1 MIQRPI
7 RIDFTSVAGV
17 VLGLG
22 FVLAGQ
28 SLEGGG
34 LGAVLQ
40 LTAAVIVF
48 GGTLGAVLVSFS
60 LDEVSLA
67 ARRLQ
72 AVFVDEST
80 DPARLVRRIVNLAAK
95 ARRNG
100 ITTIENELVNTDAP
114 FLRKGLM
121 LVGDGN
127 DPQAVRELLEV
138 EDNAIVERESVAAL
152 VYESAGGYAPTFGIL
167 GAVMELIQVMEHLT
181 DPGRL
186 GAGIAVAF
194 VATIYGVG
202 SANLIFLPIATKLRT
217 RSRRATRHRE
227 LILEGVL
234 AIQAGSSPR
243 FVQAKLEGFLD
254 DDVEVGGPR
263 LRGRAA

>member
-1 MIQRPI
+1 MIKGPV

-17 VLGLG
+17 IVGLG
-22 FVLAGQ
+22 FVLVGQ
-28 SLEGGG
+28 TLEGGG
-34 LGAVLQ
+34 LGSVLQ

-48 GGTLGAVLVSFS
+48 GGTFGAVLVSFS
-60 LDEVSLA
+60 LDEVGLA
-67 ARRLQ
+67 ARRLK
-72 AVFVDEST
+72 AVFIDDPT
-80 DPARLVRRIVNLAAK
+80 DPARLVRRIVSLAAK

-167 GAVMELIQVMEHLT
+167 GAVMGLIQVMEHLSE
-181 DPGRL
+181 PSLL

-217 RSRRATRHRE
+217 RARRAMRHRE

-243 FVQAKLEGFLD
+243 FVQAKLEGFVD
-254 DDVEVGGPR
+254 DPVEVGGPR

>member
-1 MIQRPI
+1 MPESSSDSASCWQGRAS
-7 RIDFTSVAGV
+7 R
-17 VLGLG
+17 
-22 FVLAGQ
+22 
-28 SLEGGG
+28 GGG
-34 LGAVLQ
+34 LGSVLQ

-48 GGTLGAVLVSFS
+48 GGTFGAVLVSFS
-60 LDEVSLA
+60 LDEVSFA

-100 ITTIENELVNTDAP
+100 ITTIENELVKTDAP

-167 GAVMELIQVMEHLT
+167 GAVMGLIQVMEHLT

-194 VATIYGVG
+194 VATILWRG
-202 SANLIFLPIATKLRT
+202 IRQPDLPTNCNEAAHAVP
-217 RSRRATRHRE
+217 SRHTA
-227 LILEGVL
+227 
-234 AIQAGSSPR
+234 PR
-243 FVQAKLEGFLD
+243 VD
-254 DDVEVGGPR
+254 S
-263 LRGRAA
+263 RGRARDPGGLEPQVRPSQTRGFPRRRD